1 MISEMHL
8 IKTITDKEILGTEG
22 FSVKEPRLTA
32 RAILKNRKGQYAVMY
47 SEEFHLYSLPG
58 GGLERGEDAED
69 AIRREIW
76 EETGCSIAAVEALGY
91 VEENRAHCD
100 YTQVNYY
107 FVLMTDDE
115 QFSPHMTANELKH
128 GTTALWLDFPDLYH
142 HIASAYHPTNQRKFL
157 QARDVA
163 ALEEYIQRE
172 NMVIG

>member
-1 MISEMHL
+1 MTVSMRL

-22 FSVKEPRLTA
+22 LSVKEPRVTA
-32 RAILKNRKGQYAVMY
+32 RAILKNQKGQYAVMY

-58 GGLERGEDAED
+58 GGFERGEDAED

-76 EETGCSIAAVEALGY
+76 EETGCSIAAAEVLGY

-107 FVLMTDDE
+107 FVLTTDDE

-128 GTTALWLDFPDLYH
+128 GTIALWLEFSDLYH
-142 HIASAYHPTNQRKFL
+142 CIASACHPTTQRKFL